1 MTLTRIDDTTTMTSP
16 HLSTQR
22 SFLGTELGPRR
33 SPRARAV
40 GLTAVASLAVASV
53 TVFSFAA
60 APGNASVR
68 TKVAARKSTAGQ
80 MQPNGRP
87 AKGVAPFLFGASPVA
102 GMDSATSTADALS
115 RLPLSNGLFS
125 LLIIGSD
132 ARPGET
138 VVRSRGDSVHLLLI
152 NPVMQRATL
161 IGFPRDSFVP
171 IAGHGSAKLTS
182 ALAWGGPELMVNTI
196 RSLTKI
202 PVTNYV
208 VTGFAGFSDLVDA
221 VGGVNVLV
229 DPAMNDRFSGAL
241 FERGWFLMN
250 GPAALAFNR
259 DRHDVANGDFGRSA
273 NQGRFLLSALARLRE
288 STSDSKGLVPWIAAM
303 KQSVNTNLP
312 LGDLLVLAQ
321 AARSIPPSAITS
333 VVVAGTNAKVKKQ
346 AVVKLTPAAYALFLE
361 VAADGVL

>member
-1 MTLTRIDDTTTMTSP
+1 MTLTRIDDTTTMTTP

-22 SFLGTELGPRR
+22 SVRGTARR
-33 SPRARAV
+33 SRQCSRALAV
-40 GLTAVASLAVASV
+40 GLAVVAALTVASAVPVPGSASARPMV
-53 TVFSFAA
+53 T
-60 APGNASVR
+60 GG
-68 TKVAARKSTAGQ
+68 KSTAGQ
-80 MQPNGRP
+80 LQSNGRP
-87 AKGVAPFLFGASPVA
+87 PKGPSPFLFGASPVA
-102 GMDSATSTADALS
+102 GMESATSATDALS
-115 RLPLSNGLFS
+115 RLPLNGGLFS

-132 ARPGET
+132 ARPGEK

-152 NPVMQRATL
+152 NPVIQRGTL

-196 RSLTKI
+196 QTLTKI
-202 PVTNYV
+202 PVTSYV

-229 DPAMNDRFSGAL
+229 DPAMNDRFSGAR
-241 FERGWFLMN
+241 FERGWFSMN

-312 LGDLLVLAQ
+312 LRDLLVLAQ

-346 AVVKLTPAAYALFLE
+346 AVVKLTPAAYALLLE